1 MIPTSI
7 KNIFTTTYPKHP
19 VLLANQMK
27 ILYQKEEL
35 KIKKILG
42 VSNKDK
48 KVKSEK

>member
-19 VLLANQMK
+19 LLLANHMR
-27 ILYQKEEL
+27 ILYQKEEAR
-35 KIKKILG
+35 IKKMLDA
-42 VSNKDK
+42 SNKDK